1 MRKWLI
7 FMGICLVLSGCGRVE
22 TFETV
27 DDDLLKPVMAEA
39 GEIRL
44 QLPDSASGQ
53 CILSSEA
60 GKLYFCDGFTV
71 TVQTLQRG
79 DLSRTCSTLC
89 GFSAE
94 EVSMVQTFEKGF
106 HRWDWVWTAAGE
118 GGDAVG
124 RAAVLDDGV
133 YHYCV
138 SVMAEAGEAGA
149 RETQW
154 SALMGSIEVV

>member
-7 FMGICLVLSGCGRVE
+7 FMGMCLVLSGCGRVE
-22 TFETV
+22 
-27 DDDLLKPVMAEA
+27 
-39 GEIRL
+39 
-44 QLPDSASGQ
+44 
-53 CILSSEA
+53 
-60 GKLYFCDGFTV
+60 
-71 TVQTLQRG
+71 
-79 DLSRTCSTLC
+79 
-89 GFSAE
+89 
-94 EVSMVQTFEKGF
+94 TFEKGF

-149 RETQW
+149 LETQW